1 MSLGSTFFTSTL
13 FVDKSGVN
21 EQSTNLETGNYNE
34 LIKMKKSK
42 RSEDKYEI
50 DFLLTGVHKKR
61 YPLFKPPSPH
71 LPIPPFY
78 GKNLKSLF

>member
-1 MSLGSTFFTSTL
+1 
-13 FVDKSGVN
+13 
-21 EQSTNLETGNYNE
+21 
-34 LIKMKKSK
+34 MKKSK

-61 YPLFKPPSPH
+61 YSPFKPPSSH

-78 GKNLKSLF
+78 GKNLKSLFWGEEEEN